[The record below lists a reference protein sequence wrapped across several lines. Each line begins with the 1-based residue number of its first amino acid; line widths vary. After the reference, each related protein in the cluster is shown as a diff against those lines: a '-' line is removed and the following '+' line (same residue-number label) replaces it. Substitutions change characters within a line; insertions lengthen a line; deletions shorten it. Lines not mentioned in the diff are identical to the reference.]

1 MSEVWNYGR
10 VLPPERWHEA
20 FPLAADRRQSPI
32 ELYRAQAIEDPDK
45 AELIQCYKATDDE
58 LCKSIAPE
66 KPCEEQD
73 DPNKQPKP
81 LLKGFFLE
89 DHHFEAE
96 LEEDADAGGIKI
108 GEVDYKLKKFHVHT
122 PSEHLIEGQMFE
134 MEIHLVHTAEVAG
147 VTRVVAVGIMVKK
160 AAKDSPLITLFDR
173 LLPLAKLPEESKEES
188 KRVNFSTSK
197 SQSGLTDGYPA
208 QRSYFRYTGSLTTP
222 PCTGGVI
229 FYMFDHP
236 VGATEKTINKF
247 AKHFP
252 GGNNRPIQALNG
264 REVYY
269 HVPSS
274 GGGSRSGKRS

>member
-45 AELIQCYKATDDE
+45 AELIQCYVTDDE
-58 LCKSIAPE
+58 LCKPIAPG
-66 KPCEEQD
+66 EQ
-73 DPNKQPKP
+73 KKA
-81 LLKGFFLE
+81 LLKGFFLQ

-96 LEEDADAGGIKI
+96 LEKDADAGGVKI
-108 GEVDYKLKKFHVHT
+108 GEVDYKLKKFHLHT
-122 PSEHLIEGQMFE
+122 PSEHLIEGQMAE
-134 MEIHLVHTAEVAG
+134 MEIHLVHQAEVAG

-160 AAKDSPLITLFDR
+160 AKVDSPLLTLFKS
-173 LLPLAKLPEESKEES
+173 LLPLAKVPGVSKKDS
-188 KRVNFSTSK
+188 KMVDFSTSK

-236 VGATEKTINKF
+236 VGATEETISRF
-247 AKHFP
+247 AEYFP

-269 HVPSS
+269 HVPKS

>member
-45 AELIQCYKATDDE
+45 VELIQCYKATDDE
-58 LCKSIAPE
+58 LYESIDPKE
-66 KPCEEQD
+66 QCDPKKP
-73 DPNKQPKP
+73 PKP
-81 LLKGFFLE
+81 LLKGFFFQ

-96 LEEDADAGGIKI
+96 LKDDADAGGISI
-108 GEVDYKLKKFHVHT
+108 GKDYYKLKKFHLHT
-122 PSEHLIEGQMFE
+122 PSEHLIEGQMTE
-134 MEIHLVHTAEVAG
+134 MEIHLVHQAEVAG

-160 AAKDSPLITLFDR
+160 AAEDSPLIKLFDR

-188 KRVNFSTSK
+188 KRVNLSTSK
-197 SQSGLTDGYPA
+197 SQCGLTDGYPA

-236 VGATEKTINKF
+236 IGATEKTISSF

-269 HVPSS
+269 HVPKS